1 MLSPTD
7 AFDSAPSMALSRR
20 RLLASL
26 AALPLLAVTAP
37 SAAVGRGLQRLHPRP
52 SAPAL
57 RLTALDGETYDLSAQ
72 QGRVVVVNFWSV
84 YCRACKA
91 EMPALDA
98 LARQHPEVA
107 VWGVAAGDSPETV
120 AAFAETLAVGFPL
133 LPDPQMH
140 AASAWS
146 VPVLPVTDVI
156 DPQGRIALRMIGEA
170 HWDQPPLRDQVLA
183 LVAG

>member
-7 AFDSAPSMALSRR
+7 PTDAAPLRALNRR
-20 RLLASL
+20 RLLACL
-26 AALPLLAVTAP
+26 AALPVLAEPAR
-37 SAAVGRGLQRLHPRP
+37 AAAAGRGLQRLQPRP
-52 SAPAL
+52 HAPAL
-57 RLTALDGETYDLSAQ
+57 RLTGLDGKTYDLSAQ

-98 LARQHPEVA
+98 LARQHPEIA

-120 AAFAETLAVGFPL
+120 VAFANQVAVGFPL
-133 LPDPQMH
+133 LPDPQML

-170 HWDQPPLRDQVLA
+170 DWDQPPLRDQVLA
-183 LVAG
+183 LAAS